1 MLIAHCIKNVHSIR
15 FSVERAKGVPEIR
28 HKKAEVLTV
37 LVSVIS
43 VHQSGAEP
51 GQPSTRIFHTV
62 STRRRHTT
70 TQTLIS
76 APARFLIKDTSHP
89 PQIQMDVD
97 GYWLWMDL

>member
-1 MLIAHCIKNVHSIR
+1 M
-15 FSVERAKGVPEIR
+15 
-28 HKKAEVLTV
+28 
-37 LVSVIS
+37 
-43 VHQSGAEP
+43 HQSGAEP

-97 GYWLWMDL
+97 GYWLWMDYGANCKPRTEDRWWLGAAALARVSSSLHLL